1 MADHGREKP
10 KLPKRSDPRGLTP
23 LICGVVCASLLLP
36 LAARSAAPGLTPARP
51 PVPIADAGQPVAE
64 GRLQLVG
71 QCQERVGPFVTQTTA
86 YQRLQQ
92 AQSQGY
98 AVSGVFPCYDG
109 GSRGYC
115 FNVFYQC

>member
-1 MADHGREKP
+1 MADHGSEKP
-10 KLPKRSDPRGLTP
+10 KFPKRSDPRGRSTLMY
-23 LICGVVCASLLLP
+23 GVVCASLLLP
-36 LAARSAAPGLTPARP
+36 MAAHSAAPGGAPARP

>member
-1 MADHGREKP
+1 MADHGSEKP
-10 KLPKRSDPRGLTP
+10 KFLKHSDPRGRSTLMY
-23 LICGVVCASLLLP
+23 GVVCASLLLP

-51 PVPIADAGQPVAE
+51 PVPSVDAGRPVPE
-64 GRLQLVG
+64 GRLQFVG